1 MLIGWFEGKQNVMV
15 CLCVERQTAAH
26 PLCLDWSFQI
36 ESVSRSNWQPGGSGR
51 LQRCDHGREG
61 ELVCKQPKCGQAIIS
76 APVKPEVSSV
86 LRTI

>member
-1 MLIGWFEGKQNVMV
+1 MSWCVCVWSGKLLRT
-15 CLCVERQTAAH
+15 LCVWTGA
-26 PLCLDWSFQI
+26 FQI